1 MSVSSSKTPGRKAK
15 VGGKH
20 PGRGRRASGAGRRG
34 GADRAGSAKKVA
46 TPSPRPRA
54 GRGPGKDVDAERLA
68 GQRRDEMLASEPLT
82 RSVFEQAAD
91 SIVLCDESGRIL
103 RASDAAIELCAGNPL
118 MAPFAQAFP
127 LELSGAP
134 RGGPTVV
141 AQAMSGKDV
150 RAAAATLRRADGS
163 TVDLLVNAKRIRGTG
178 RRLVG
183 CVVTLADVSQRRR
196 TEEALH
202 EKETLLQSFFDSADI
217 LRGIVE
223 IAVEDVLFISVNT
236 AAAGLYGRPPGEIVG
251 QWASALGVPADIVAF
266 WLERYRESQRRN
278 EVVRFEILRPVGD
291 QQLWFSA
298 FVTFLGIGPAGRPRF
313 AYVMIDVTEHKRAE
327 QALQDMKRELELRVR
342 ERTAELAGAMTAL
355 ERERRRF
362 HDVLEML
369 PAYVILLSPD
379 YRVPMANRFFEERFG
394 KSEGRRCYEYLF
406 GRTTPCESC
415 ESFKSLETGKPHRWE
430 WTGPDGRDYDI
441 YDFPFS
447 DADGSPLVMEMGL
460 DVTDKKRAEAA
471 AQRERKRLFDVLETL
486 PAMICLLTPDH
497 RVAFGNRSFRER
509 FGEPG
514 GRHCHEQCFGRPAPC
529 EFCESYRVFETGRPH
544 RWELQVPGGDTV
556 IEASAFPF
564 ADVDG
569 SPLILEMKVDIT
581 ERKRTEAAL
590 RDLNDT
596 LERRVA
602 ERTAELQR
610 ANQQLEESDHRKNDF
625 LAVLSHELRN
635 PLMPI
640 SNSLYVLKHATP
652 GGEQAGKAIEVIG
665 RQVGYLSHLVND
677 LLDLTRVARNK
688 IQLQREPTDLR
699 DIVRRSVEDQ
709 RSLFDAGGVRLD
721 VTLPTAPVLVDADAT
736 RLAQV
741 VGNLLQNAAKFT
753 RRGGGT
759 SVALTR
765 DQAHG
770 QAIVRVR
777 DSGVGMAPETIAML
791 FQPFVQAEQTLD
803 RTKGGLG
810 LGLALVKG
818 LVELHGGE
826 VSARSEGLGRGSEFM
841 VRLPLDDRTG
851 AQPQPS
857 APSRPARTRRV
868 LIIEDNHD
876 AAVSLREALEL
887 DGHEVQVAHDG
898 REGVALALAFLPEV
912 VLCDIGLPQMDGYQ
926 VARALRAEGHCQ
938 DALLVALSGY
948 ALPED
953 QQRAVDAGFDR
964 HLAKPPSLEML
975 KEILAHAPY
984 EASDSQSIT
993 APMPLE
999 SGR

>member
-1 MSVSSSKTPGRKAK
+1 M
-15 VGGKH
+15 
-20 PGRGRRASGAGRRG
+20 
-34 GADRAGSAKKVA
+34 
-46 TPSPRPRA
+46 
-54 GRGPGKDVDAERLA
+54 DAERLA

-163 TVDLLVNAKRIRGTG
+163 TVNLLVNAKRIRGTG
-178 RRLVG
+178 KRLLG

-223 IAVEDVLFISVNT
+223 ITAEDVLFISVNT

-251 QWASALGVPADIVAF
+251 QWASALGVSADIVAF

-313 AYVMIDVTEHKRAE
+313 AYVMIDVTEHRRAE
-327 QALQDMKRELELRVR
+327 QAMQDMKHELELRVR

-406 GRTTPCESC
+406 GRTAPCETC

-509 FGEPG
+509 FGESD

-529 EFCESYRVFETGRPH
+529 DFCESYRVFETGRPH

-741 VGNLLQNAAKFT
+741 VGNL
-753 RRGGGT
+753 RRTPPSSPGAG
-759 SVALTR
+759 A
-765 DQAHG
+765 
-770 QAIVRVR
+770 
-777 DSGVGMAPETIAML
+777 
-791 FQPFVQAEQTLD
+791 
-803 RTKGGLG
+803 
-810 LGLALVKG
+810 
-818 LVELHGGE
+818 
-826 VSARSEGLGRGSEFM
+826 GLGRADQGPGARAGHRARAGFRGRHGAGDHCHALSA
-841 VRLPLDDRTG
+841 VRAGRADPRSHQGWPRSGLGPGQRPGRAAWGRGQRAERRAGQRQRIHG
-851 AQPQPS
+851 AAAAGRPNRGAAAAIGAES
-857 APSRPARTRRV
+857 SRSHPPGPHHRGQSRC
-868 LIIEDNHD
+868 
-876 AAVSLREALEL
+876 
-887 DGHEVQVAHDG
+887 G
-898 REGVALALAFLPEV
+898 RELTRGARARWARGPGRARRPGRRGAGPGLLPEV

-953 QQRAVDAGFDR
+953 LQRAVDAGFDR

-975 KEILAHAPY
+975 KEILAHAPR
-984 EASDSQSIT
+984 EARDSESIT
-993 APMPLE
+993 APMPIGLDAE
-999 SGR
+999 TLRQPCAAHPNPPRSAPCLPRGVEGNSLPARRRIACRKMRRRA